1 MDNISYIEDGSL
13 DYYEA
18 QEKMFYIF
26 YNTSNIEERR
36 RELDELCIEVSSD
49 FRENFQDGRV
59 RENHYWHHF
68 FEVLSTI
75 HLSIAICYFDLKNV
89 NKVIEYATLAAETTM
104 VTGELYDQK
113 IKSIGSLILA
123 ACANENKMLNLNPQ
137 EYFREKRLKT
147 MKERFDHYYS
157 VIVPN

>member
-89 NKVIEYATLAAETTM
+89 DKVIEYATLAAETTM

-123 ACANENKMLNLNPQ
+123 ACAN
-137 EYFREKRLKT
+137 
-147 MKERFDHYYS
+147 
-157 VIVPN
+157 

>member
-1 MDNISYIEDGSL
+1 MRPRKKCFTYL
-13 DYYEA
+13 
-18 QEKMFYIF
+18 

-89 NKVIEYATLAAETTM
+89 DKVIEYAIFGCGDNNGYRGTLRP
-104 VTGELYDQK
+104 K
-113 IKSIGSLILA
+113 
-123 ACANENKMLNLNPQ
+123 N
-137 EYFREKRLKT
+137 
-147 MKERFDHYYS
+147 
-157 VIVPN
+157 